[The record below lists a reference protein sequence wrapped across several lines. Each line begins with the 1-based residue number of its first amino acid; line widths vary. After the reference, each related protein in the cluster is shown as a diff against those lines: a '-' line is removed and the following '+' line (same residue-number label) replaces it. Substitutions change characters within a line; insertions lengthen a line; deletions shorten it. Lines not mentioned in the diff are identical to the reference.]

1 LAVHSQPF
9 GNPKEIRMKIHT
21 RWFGPTFLASTL
33 MAVLVAC
40 PAPTPSPAPITGDTT
55 KPTVSLASSS
65 TNITTA
71 GSITLTATASDNV
84 GVTKV
89 EFYDGT
95 SKLGEDS
102 SAGDGFTQAV
112 PLTSSSNGSKSYTA
126 KAFDAAGNTQT
137 STALVMTVNI
147 AVIVA
152 DTTRPTLTAST
163 ALSSTSVQLVM
174 SEPIVGGDVASN
186 FKLTSDGQ
194 TIALAVTA
202 ANVLS
207 DGKTVTLTTAAQTA
221 SDQYILV
228 VNATN
233 VKDLAGN
240 TFDPFPVGGNPLL
253 FTIFGFTP

>member
-1 LAVHSQPF
+1 
-9 GNPKEIRMKIHT
+9 MKIHT
-21 RWFGPTFLASTL
+21 RWFGPTFLAATL

-40 PAPTPSPAPITGDTT
+40 PTSTPNPAPTGDTT
-55 KPTVSLASSS
+55 KPSVSLGTSS

-112 PLTSSSNGSKSYTA
+112 TLASSNNGSKSYTA

-137 STALVMTVNI
+137 SAALVVTVAI
-147 AVIVA
+147 PVVGT
-152 DTTRPTLTAST
+152 DTTRPILTAST
-163 ALSSTSVQLVM
+163 ALSSTTIKLVF
-174 SEPIVGGDVASN
+174 SEAIVGGDVAAN
-186 FKLTSDGQ
+186 FKLQFVELPAAT
-194 TIALAVTA
+194 LKNFPVTA
-202 ANVLS
+202 ASLS
-207 DGKTVTLTTAAQTA
+207 SDKTTVTLTTDPQTP
-221 SDQYILV
+221 DEQYLLSITD
-228 VNATN
+228 AN

-240 TFDPFPVGGNPLL
+240 EFKTADNSSFR
-253 FTIFGFTP
+253 FTIFGFKP

>member
-1 LAVHSQPF
+1 
-9 GNPKEIRMKIHT
+9 MKIHT
-21 RWFGPTFLASTL
+21 RWFGPTFLAATL

-40 PAPTPSPAPITGDTT
+40 PTSTPNPAPTGDTT
-55 KPTVSLASSS
+55 KPSVSLGTSS

-112 PLTSSSNGSKSYTA
+112 TLASSNNGSKSYTA

-137 STALVMTVNI
+137 SAALIVTVNI
-147 AVIVA
+147 PVVVV
-152 DTTRPTLTAST
+152 DTIRPILTASK
-163 ALSSTSVQLVM
+163 ALEGEGLIGNRVQLVF
-174 SEPIVGGDVASN
+174 SEAIVGGDVAAN
-186 FKLTSDGQ
+186 FKLQFVELPAAT
-194 TIALAVTA
+194 LKNFPVTA
-202 ANVLS
+202 ASLS
-207 DGKTVTLTTAAQTA
+207 SDKTTVTLTTDPQTP
-221 SDQYILV
+221 DEQYLLSITD
-228 VNATN
+228 AN

-240 TFDPFPVGGNPLL
+240 EFKTADNSSFR
-253 FTIFGFTP
+253 FTIFGFKP